1 MPQQNK
7 NVSYST
13 QEEETLI
20 SVHKQQY
27 CEYKSLTDGL
37 YKQDQQQLHE

>member
-1 MPQQNK
+1 MSQQDR

-13 QEEETLI
+13 QKEETLI
-20 SVHKQQY
+20 SVHKQWY

-37 YKQDQQQLHE
+37 YKQG